1 MGFSR
6 HEYWSGLPFPPPGDL
21 PNPGIETASLPSPV
35 LAGGFFTTSATWE
48 VPISIH
54 MYTYISIHTHT
65 HTHTHTYLFIKREK
79 REIHYK
85 ELALA
90 ILEAGECQ
98 DLQGELSAR
107 DPRKQMV

>member
-1 MGFSR
+1 MDSK
-6 HEYWSGLPFPPPGDL
+6 
-21 PNPGIETASLPSPV
+21 
-35 LAGGFFTTSATWE
+35 FFNGKNCLKKLLMYALYF
-48 VPISIH
+48 ISN
-54 MYTYISIHTHT
+54 
-65 HTHTHTYLFIKREK
+65 YL